1 MLPPLPCGSLPSSS
15 AASSPEKKPPQQH
28 NKAAQNLLF
37 KWRQSRLRK
46 ESNEETVVMLDDDHL
61 SGETSKPQPP
71 WINNGVVTLSMA
83 DKAILEG
90 KEWLTDSIVNAA
102 QTMLADQFSM
112 TTGFQSTNTGLCM
125 TFTIEPDEFVQI
137 LHDGLQSLLSVVS
150 TQKSRYSTASIAPY
164 HLPCCSASYQRT
176 QDFRPFYGRTDASRG

>member
-1 MLPPLPCGSLPSSS
+1 MLPPLPCGSLPSPS
-15 AASSPEKKPPQQH
+15 ATSSPEKKLPQQH

-46 ESNEETVVMLDDDHL
+46 ESNKETVVTLDADHL
-61 SGETSKPQPP
+61 SGETSKLQPP
-71 WINNGVVTLSMA
+71 WINNGTVILSMA

-90 KEWLTDSIVNAA
+90 KGWLTDSIVNAA

-125 TFTIEPDEFVQI
+125 TFTIEPMNLFKFFMMGYN
-137 LHDGLQSLLSVVS
+137 LYYRL
-150 TQKSRYSTASIAPY
+150 
-164 HLPCCSASYQRT
+164 
-176 QDFRPFYGRTDASRG
+176 